1 MLIIVIGIIN
11 WNLKTPYAKHAKLFM
26 VFIKHNNLLILFS
39 FYNLYSIFIQVKKQT
54 VSYFNIFDGYFW

>member
-1 MLIIVIGIIN
+1 
-11 WNLKTPYAKHAKLFM
+11 M